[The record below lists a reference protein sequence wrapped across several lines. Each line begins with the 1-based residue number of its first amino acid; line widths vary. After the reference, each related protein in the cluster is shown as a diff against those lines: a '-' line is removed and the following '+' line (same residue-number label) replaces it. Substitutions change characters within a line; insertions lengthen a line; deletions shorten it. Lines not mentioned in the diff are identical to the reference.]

1 LNAAVAVHPLLH
13 LVANQ
18 PQLLADHAQAYAEL
32 AVVQAARLSA
42 DWKRR
47 VLLAALTLCGLVVAS
62 VLAGVALM
70 LWSVMPA
77 IQPSWILIATPAV
90 PAGLAACCLV
100 ALRRQR
106 TDDPA
111 LDLWQQ
117 IKADMQVLRTAAGA

>member
-1 LNAAVAVHPLLH
+1 MHPLLH

-32 AVVQAARLSA
+32 AAVQVARLSA

-47 VLLAALTLCGLVVAS
+47 VLLAMGTLCGLVVAS

-77 IQPSWILIATPAV
+77 VQPSWILIATPVV
-90 PAGLAACCLV
+90 PAVLAACCLV
-100 ALRRQR
+100 ALRRQYP
-106 TDDPA
+106 DA
-111 LDLWQQ
+111 AAHNLWQQ
-117 IKADMQVLRTAAGA
+117 VKADMRVLRAAAGA

>member
-1 LNAAVAVHPLLH
+1 MHPLLH

-32 AVVQAARLSA
+32 AAVQVARLSA

-47 VLLAALTLCGLVVAS
+47 VLLAAATLCGLVVAS

-77 IQPSWILIATPAV
+77 VQPSWILIATPTV
-90 PAGLAACCLV
+90 PAVLAACCLV
-100 ALRRQR
+100 ALRRQYP
-106 TDDPA
+106 DPA
-111 LDLWQQ
+111 AQNLWQQ
-117 IKADMQVLRTAAGA
+117 VKADMQVLRTAAGA